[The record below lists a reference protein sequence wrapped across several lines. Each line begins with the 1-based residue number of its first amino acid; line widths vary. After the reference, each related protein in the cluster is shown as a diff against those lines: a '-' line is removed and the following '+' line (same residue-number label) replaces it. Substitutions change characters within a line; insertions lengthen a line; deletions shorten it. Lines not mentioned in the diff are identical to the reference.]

1 MSEKA
6 KRVMDE
12 TKLKQLSLAREKAN
26 AVRKAGKE
34 LKDKERAIKVIEHE
48 TRVKD
53 VDTKL
58 KELGPKP
65 KKQPKIVYV
74 EESSSEDEPEVVYVK
89 RKKSKEHEH
98 LQPSHFQIPVPLFC
112 L

>member
-12 TKLKQLSLAREKAN
+12 TKLKQLALAREKAN

-48 TRVKD
+48 TRIKE

-65 KKQPKIVYV
+65 KNNLKLFMLKNHQVKMNPK
-74 EESSSEDEPEVVYVK
+74 
-89 RKKSKEHEH
+89 
-98 LQPSHFQIPVPLFC
+98 
-112 L
+112 